1 MMKRLMVLILSIT
14 LIAGLLVGC
23 GGKDIE
29 KESAGV
35 DVSLES
41 EGNQLWPRKITDA
54 TGKEIEL
61 KNKPERIAILHS
73 VYLEHF
79 LALNNPPIASA
90 GSSRGDAM
98 KAVNEWETLKP
109 YKGNVDII
117 DLGSSREINLEAIL
131 KAKPDVIVTFKGHGG
146 LDEVYDQLVKIA
158 PVIQLDFSSS
168 WQEQTLACAEIVGEE
183 EYARKF
189 IEETESTISNAK
201 DKLSQYKNKT
211 VALFRTDGKSF
222 ITRGDKDY
230 YETFGITRPEGYP
243 DEFETLSLE
252 TILSMNPDYIVFQDF
267 IETAETFVKSQEN
280 LSVWKSLEAVKNGNV
295 FYFDDSLN
303 TFGPLAMRLTAEKLV
318 DMYLK

>member
-29 KESAGV
+29 KESTGV

-41 EGNQLWPRKITDA
+41 EGDQLWSRKITDA

-61 KNKPERIAILHS
+61 KKKPERIAILHS

-109 YKGNVDII
+109 YKGNVDIM
-117 DLGSSREINLEAIL
+117 DLGSSRDINLEAIL

-252 TILSMNPDYIVFQDF
+252 TILGMNPDYIVFQDF

-280 LSVWKSLEAVKNGNV
+280 LSVWKSLEAVKNENV

-318 DMYLK
+318 DMYSK